1 MWDSGYTER
10 TQATVMFCD
19 KQRFPELVLAASNLL
34 STMPDSK
41 AVTHSKEALMIEQF
55 RNVLIRATVGGL
67 AFSAIA
73 VSGAMAEETKEQAR
87 GAVALLS
94 AARFL

>member
-1 MWDSGYTER
+1 
-10 TQATVMFCD
+10 
-19 KQRFPELVLAASNLL
+19 
-34 STMPDSK
+34 
-41 AVTHSKEALMIEQF
+41 MIERF